1 MMGAPP
7 AGGGIQIPG
16 RAEATGLAVRMLCST
31 VDTNSASVREAFGIF
46 SGFLRE
52 WVHWLLRSH
61 LVLLFFFMCGS
72 GRARRRPWQWHVFSW
87 FYW

>member
-1 MMGAPP
+1 MIGAPP

-16 RAEATGLAVRMLCST
+16 RAEAIGLAVRMLCST
-31 VDTNSASVREAFGIF
+31 VDTNSASAREAFGII

-72 GRARRRPWQWHVFSW
+72 GRARRRPRQWHVFSW